1 MVHAIPLDLSA
12 VRNAARQD
20 DVSSWDGPVVGELDN
35 LPDGEQTY
43 WGIPFELGTS
53 DATKSWIRLSEDGD
67 AVPVGRSGI
76 THFVIAHF
84 CDAEPGVSDNPGMSG
99 MVMQPG
105 EQLAAYT
112 LAYAD
117 GDEQSQPV
125 RRPVRDQLDG
135 SLGTNGLCRPAAE
148 RHGAGGHQRAV
159 SSRFMGGTG
168 RRALQCRGQEHRHTI
183 GSTPCRI
190 RTLKRLWNL

>member
-20 DVSSWDGPVVGELDN
+20 DVSSWDGPVAGELDN
-35 LPDGEQTY
+35 LPDGEQAY
-43 WGIPFELGTS
+43 WGIPFELGAS
-53 DATKSWIRLSEDGD
+53 DATKSWIRLSKDGV

-84 CDAEPGVSDNPGMSG
+84 CDAETGVSENPGMSG

-112 LAYAD
+112 LGYAD
-117 GDEQSQPV
+117 GGRTVAAGPTA
-125 RRPVRDQLDG
+125 VRDQLHR
-135 SLGTNGLCRPAAE
+135 SLGTNGFCRPAAE
-148 RHGAGGHQRAV
+148 CHGAGGHQRAV
-159 SSRFMGGTG
+159 SSRFMGSLADGHCNVAG
-168 RRALQCRGQEHRHTI
+168 KNIVIL
-183 GSTPCRI
+183 
-190 RTLKRLWNL
+190 LDLRLTESAP